1 MENVKMH
8 SAEQHNLGSKH
19 FDKTLGWCRKKAI
32 LLIVIILIAVAGVA
46 LYKEGTSWWADRAI
60 KTSEYQAV
68 FLTNNQVYFGKI
80 SGITKQ
86 YVKIKNIYYL
96 QVPQQAQGSS
106 SGSTTST
113 TQPSLVKLGSE
124 IHGPEDIMY
133 VARNQ
138 VLFWENLKNDG
149 KVAQAIKNY
158 QTSNKK

>member
-1 MENVKMH
+1 MENVRVH
-8 SAEQHNLGSKH
+8 STEQHNPENKH
-19 FDKTLGWCRKKAI
+19 FKHIFGWCKRKAI
-32 LLIVIILIAVAGVA
+32 LLIVIILIAVAGVS
-46 LYKEGTSWWADRAI
+46 LYKEGTSWWADRTI
-60 KTSEYQAV
+60 KTNEYQAI

-133 VARNQ
+133 IARNQ

-158 QTSNKK
+158 QASNKK